1 MRKLTK
7 KIIVAVLSLAMVMG
21 VMSIPTLA
29 VAPTGDTILVAGKY
43 QNWKND
49 GTDTTNVLTKQTD
62 GTYSGTITI
71 PADLESTDLQ
81 LLVTP
86 GAWDKADVKLDNA
99 DAEVTQQPTIGL
111 TGAAGTLS
119 LVYDPDTLVLT
130 VTGSV
135 RKQIVLDEE
144 FNIFGD
150 LPGLNSSGAIADG
163 VMVKNT
169 TTGLYEYKITTGTV
183 AKKYWFKILQ
193 DCDAYGWSYAYGEN
207 GKLTGFDNGSVTV
220 EVADSEVF
228 ITIDPET
235 KEVVV
240 KVTAPEE
247 PTTEEPT
254 TEEPTT
260 VAPTKGDEPTT
271 AAPTKGD
278 EPTTAADSKADS
290 ALKILDGADGKYDKT
305 GTYAIRID
313 EAVDKLVEVLVD
325 DKVVDKANY
334 TVKSGSTIITF
345 TEAYLATLSDGKH
358 NVTVKFTTGVA
369 KTTLEVS
376 SVADGDVAG
385 GDMIPAGLFVVMFAC
400 IVAVSVVIKKR
411 KAIA

>member
-7 KIIVAVLSLAMVMG
+7 KIIVAVLSLAMVIG
-21 VMSIPTLA
+21 VMAIPTFA
-29 VAPTGDTILVAGKY
+29 VVPTGDTIVVAGEY
-43 QNWKND
+43 QGWNNA
-49 GTDTTNVLTKQTD
+49 DTANVLTKQAD

-81 LLVTP
+81 LLVTS
-86 GAWDKADVKLDNA
+86 GAWDKADAKLDNA
-99 DAEVTQQPTIGL
+99 DADVTNQPIVGL
-111 TGAAGTLS
+111 TGEAGTLS

-150 LPGLNSSGAIADG
+150 LPGLNSSGAITDG

-207 GKLTGFDNGSVTV
+207 GKLTGMNNGSVTV
-220 EVADSEVF
+220 AVADSEVF

-260 VAPTKGDEPTT
+260 EAPSKGEEPTTVAPTKGDEPTT
-271 AAPTKGD
+271 AAPTNGE
-278 EPTTAADSKADS
+278 EPTTVESTS
-290 ALKILDGADGKYDKT
+290 ANTPSAGENDPGSNNPGAG
-305 GTYAIRID
+305 
-313 EAVDKLVEVLVD
+313 E
-325 DKVVDKANY
+325 
-334 TVKSGSTIITF
+334 S
-345 TEAYLATLSDGKH
+345 
-358 NVTVKFTTGVA
+358 
-369 KTTLEVS
+369 
-376 SVADGDVAG
+376 
-385 GDMIPAGLFVVMFAC
+385 
-400 IVAVSVVIKKR
+400 SVVIFAVLAAVAVLGGAIVFVKKR
-411 KAIA
+411 SQEA